1 MERIIG
7 GRLLW
12 KDAGFNWMIARLM
25 KLENYELV
33 RLANGA
39 VTVRSRE
46 DAETFHPVI
55 GPVAEAEEL
64 YVKQTRLAERVAAQR
79 ASEEFVIWDIGL
91 GSAGNVLTALRALSH
106 LQRNIRILSFDHTLA
121 PLAFAAKHAEELGYV
136 RGFEHDLR
144 HLLEQGRVERHCL
157 NWEVLVA
164 DFPTLLA
171 SDAAAN
177 WPKPHALFFD
187 AYSPARNPAM
197 WTLPLFRRL
206 FALLDPARPCAMPTY
221 SRSTMLRVTLLLAG
235 FFVGAGAAIADKE
248 ETTIAANDLSLIE
261 RPLGKDWLRRA
272 ERSTCAEPL
281 ARGIYTRAPLA
292 PGSLAALKS
301 HPQFA

>member
-1 MERIIG
+1 
-7 GRLLW
+7 
-12 KDAGFNWMIARLM
+12 MITPV

-39 VTVRSRE
+39 VTVRSIE

-64 YVKQTRLAERVAAQR
+64 YVKQTRLVERAKSVR
-79 ASEEFVIWDIGL
+79 ATGDFVIWDIGL

-106 LQRNIRILSFDHTLA
+106 FQSNVRILSFDHTLA
-121 PLAFAAKHAEELGYV
+121 PLEFAAQHAEDLGYLK
-136 RGFEHDLR
+136 GFEWDVKYLLDHR
-144 HLLEQGRVERHCL
+144 HVERHGL
-157 NWEVLVA
+157 QWDVHVG
-164 DFPTLLA
+164 DFPTLL
-171 SDAAAN
+171 SSTAAET

-197 WTLPLFRRL
+197 WTLPLFTRL
-206 FALLDPARPCAMPTY
+206 FKLLDPNRPCVMPTY

-235 FFVGAGAAIADKE
+235 FHVGAGAAIADKE
-248 ETTIAANDLSLIE
+248 ETTIAANDLSLIDL
-261 RPLGKDWLRRA
+261 PLTREWLKRA

-281 ARGIYTRAPLA
+281 LTGIYTRAPLSPA
-292 PGSLAALKS
+292 SLDRLKA
-301 HPQFA
+301 HPQFR